1 MPPMLETTSTETSCS
16 VARRI
21 LVVDDNRDSALSLA
35 MLLKLL
41 GNTTE
46 TAHDGLEA
54 VARAESFRPDVV
66 LLDLGLPKLNGY
78 EAAQKI
84 RSESWGKQMIIIAVT
99 GWSQEEHAT
108 QAKEAGFD
116 GHLVKPV
123 DHNALTKLLNDLMTE
138 KG

>member
-1 MPPMLETTSTETSCS
+1 MSPMLETTSTET
-16 VARRI
+16 VTRRI

-54 VARAESFRPDVV
+54 VTLAESFRPDVV

-78 EAAQKI
+78 EAAQRI
-84 RSESWGKQMIIIAVT
+84 RSEEWGKQMIIIAVT
-99 GWSQEEHAT
+99 GWSQEEHSAK
-108 QAKEAGFD
+108 AKEAGFD

-123 DHNALTKLLNDLMTE
+123 DHNALSKLLNDLTAE
-138 KG
+138 KS